1 MAATTAARRSG
12 DHRTDPSR
20 MPRPMRSTEPA
31 SSAMRS
37 SFAIVE
43 LPRSARAAVM
53 NGPDSGGACTAAP
66 TSASS

>member
-1 MAATTAARRSG
+1 
-12 DHRTDPSR
+12 
-20 MPRPMRSTEPA
+20 
-31 SSAMRS
+31 MRS

-53 NGPDSGGACTAAP
+53 NGVDSGGACTAAP